1 MADLCIEY
9 EVKEH
14 LDLGQLAEDSEQL
27 PALEMDLTG
36 VARLQHLSFLR
47 ETQGNSEDV
56 LNSELVEV
64 GSTLD
69 NLVQVA
75 GAVAV
80 GQPVL
85 LVGEAG
91 VGKTSLVRELARR
104 TGKELLTLQVG
115 HDCQAYIIPHPFR
128 SAITQTLVSWLVST
142 DVQSCL
148 DSLSGNLVFS
158 RELSR
163 EERGFLSRM
172 PNVLS
177 MMCLHS

>member
-36 VARLQHLSFLR
+36 VARLQHLSLLR

-69 NLVQVA
+69 NLLQVA

-115 HDCQAYIIPHPFR
+115 HVCQVYIIPHPFR

-142 DVQSCL
+142 AAQSCL

-158 RELSR
+158 RELSP
-163 EERGFLSRM
+163 EGRGFLSRM

>member
-1 MADLCIEY
+1 MAILGPDSSSLVADLCVEY
-9 EVKEH
+9 EVKEY
-14 LDLGQLAEDSEQL
+14 LDLGHLAEDSEQL

-36 VARLQHLSFLR
+36 VARLQHISLLR
-47 ETQGNSEDV
+47 ETQGNSGDM

-64 GSTLD
+64 GPTLD

-115 HDCQAYIIPHPFR
+115 HEVMTAKF
-128 SAITQTLVSWLVST
+128 TLFPT
-142 DVQSCL
+142 
-148 DSLSGNLVFS
+148 LSGQ
-158 RELSR
+158 R
-163 EERGFLSRM
+163 
-172 PNVLS
+172 
-177 MMCLHS
+177 

>member
-1 MADLCIEY
+1 MCIEY

-36 VARLQHLSFLR
+36 VARLEHLSLLR

-115 HDCQAYIIPHPFR
+115 HEVMPAKLTSFR
-128 SAITQTLVSWLVST
+128 I
-142 DVQSCL
+142 
-148 DSLSGNLVFS
+148 LSGQ
-158 RELSR
+158 RQHRLSSLGWSLPMHR
-163 EERGFLSRM
+163 AAWTVCLGTWSSHESSHQRGVASNRGCRTC
-172 PNVLS
+172 S
-177 MMCLHS
+177 A